1 MRLTGLRSYLS
12 YEWFGVSAPFDPACR
27 LVTSP
32 FFSPLSLG
40 ALRLLF
46 AIYSLV
52 TTITQTPDLA
62 WPNKR
67 SDPEPCDWSCYPS
80 IFSYFTDLSYIG
92 LVAYFWASSIQT
104 IVFVLRGQKA
114 YPLQKWPRIL
124 QLLHILLYTTITIFP
139 IIVTVVFWALL
150 ASSSTFS
157 TQYSVW
163 SNVSQH
169 AMNSGFTLFE
179 ILLTNAGPSPWSH
192 ITPCLVL
199 FACYLG
205 VAYITH
211 ATQGFYSYDFLDPSV
226 QHGLLAV
233 YIIGMGVGY
242 CILFTIVKGICTLRC
257 RLVSPH
263 GLNPSEQVQSE
274 ALDEWEH
281 IDVEQPKESTGSEA

>member
-52 TTITQTPDLA
+52 TTITVLVFE
-62 WPNKR
+62 
-67 SDPEPCDWSCYPS
+67 SSS

-124 QLLHILLYTTITIFP
+124 QLLHVLLYTTITIFP

-226 QHGLLAV
+226 QHGLLAA

>member
-1 MRLTGLRSYLS
+1 MKLTSLRSYLS
-12 YEWFGVSAPFDPACR
+12 YDRFGVSAPFDPACR

-52 TTITQTPDLA
+52 TTITVLVFESVRFHDA
-62 WPNKR
+62 R
-67 SDPEPCDWSCYPS
+67 SF
-80 IFSYFTDLSYIG
+80 FSYFTDLSYVG
-92 LVAYFWASSIQT
+92 LVAYFWASSVQT
-104 IVFVLRGQKA
+104 IVFVLWGQKA
-114 YPLQKWPRIL
+114 YPLQRWPRIL
-124 QLLHILLYTTITIFP
+124 QLLHVLLYTTITIFP
-139 IIVTVVFWALL
+139 IIVTVVFWTLL

-157 TQYSVW
+157 TQYSAW

-169 AMNSGFTLFE
+169 AMNSSFALFE

-192 ITPCLVL
+192 IVPCFIL

-211 ATQGFYSYDFLDPSV
+211 ATQGFYTYSFLNPSV
-226 QHGLLAV
+226 EHGLLGA
-233 YIIGMGVGY
+233 YIVGMGVGY

-257 RLVSPH
+257 RLVSPSR
-263 GLNPSEQVQSE
+263 LDPSEQVQSE
-274 ALDEWEH
+274 AMDDWEH
-281 IDVEQPKESTGSEA
+281 INVEQPKESTGSDA

>member
-52 TTITQTPDLA
+52 TTITVLVFE
-62 WPNKR
+62 
-67 SDPEPCDWSCYPS
+67 SSS

-211 ATQGFYSYDFLDPSV
+211 ATQGFYSYDFLDPSPFT
-226 QHGLLAV
+226 LS
-233 YIIGMGVGY
+233 GMGVGY

>member
-1 MRLTGLRSYLS
+1 MRLTGLRSCLS
-12 YEWFGVSAPFDPACR
+12 YERFGVSAPFDPACR

-32 FFSPLSLG
+32 FFSPPSLG

-46 AIYSLV
+46 AVYSLV
-52 TTITQTPDLA
+52 TTITVLIFESV
-62 WPNKR
+62 R
-67 SDPEPCDWSCYPS
+67 FHGGGSF
-80 IFSYFTDLSYIG
+80 FSYFTDLSYVG
-92 LVAYFWASSIQT
+92 VVTYFWASSIQT

-124 QLLHILLYTTITIFP
+124 QLLHVLLYTTITIFP

-150 ASSSTFS
+150 ASPSTFS
-157 TQYSVW
+157 TRYSAW

-169 AMNSGFTLFE
+169 IMNCSFILFE
-179 ILLTNAGPSPWSH
+179 IFLTNAGPSPWSH
-192 ITPCLVL
+192 MIPCLVL

-211 ATQGFYSYDFLDPSV
+211 ATQGFYTYSFLDPSV
-226 QHGLLAV
+226 QHGLLAA

-257 RLVSPH
+257 RLVSSFR
-263 GLNPSEQVQSE
+263 LDPSEQVQSE
-274 ALDEWEH
+274 ALEEWEH
-281 IDVEQPKESTGSEA
+281 VDIEQTKESTGSEA

>member
-12 YEWFGVSAPFDPACR
+12 YESFGVSAPFDPACR

-32 FFSPLSLG
+32 FFSPRTLG
-40 ALRLLF
+40 TLRLLF
-46 AIYSLV
+46 AVYSLV
-52 TTITQTPDLA
+52 TTITVLVF
-62 WPNKR
+62 
-67 SDPEPCDWSCYPS
+67 EPVGF
-80 IFSYFTDLSYIG
+80 FSYFTDLSYIG

-124 QLLHILLYTTITIFP
+124 QLLHVLLYTTITIFP

-157 TQYSVW
+157 TQYSAW

-169 AMNSGFTLFE
+169 VMNSGFILFE

-192 ITPCLVL
+192 MVPCLVL

-211 ATQGFYSYDFLDPSV
+211 ATQGFYTYSFLDPSV
-226 QHGLLAV
+226 QRGLLAA

-257 RLVSPH
+257 RLVSPSRLDH
-263 GLNPSEQVQSE
+263 SEQVQSE

-281 IDVEQPKESTGSEA
+281 IDVEQLKESTGSEA

>member
-12 YEWFGVSAPFDPACR
+12 YESFGVSAPFDPACR

-32 FFSPLSLG
+32 FLSPRSLG
-40 ALRLLF
+40 TLRLLF
-46 AIYSLV
+46 AVYSLV
-52 TTITQTPDLA
+52 TTITVLVF
-62 WPNKR
+62 
-67 SDPEPCDWSCYPS
+67 EPVGF
-80 IFSYFTDLSYIG
+80 FSYFTDLSYVG

-124 QLLHILLYTTITIFP
+124 QLLHVLLYTTITIFP

-157 TQYSVW
+157 TQYSAW

-169 AMNSGFTLFE
+169 IMNSGFILFE

-192 ITPCLVL
+192 MVPCLVL

-211 ATQGFYSYDFLDPSV
+211 ATQGFYTYSFLDPSV
-226 QHGLLAV
+226 QRGLLAA

-257 RLVSPH
+257 RLVSPSRLDH
-263 GLNPSEQVQSE
+263 SEQVQSE

-281 IDVEQPKESTGSEA
+281 IDVEQLKESTGSEA